1 MLSTINRAIPDLSR
15 SEKRVAEWVLAHP
28 KEAAGATLAHIAG
41 ECETSEPTIVRFC
54 RHVGLSGFR
63 ELGIRLTE
71 ALSNPAGFV
80 HRDVGPDDSS
90 SDAVIKVMD
99 ASIQS
104 LIDMRSQLSTMPID
118 DAVKVLSGARQ
129 IAFAGLG
136 ASGHVARDACH
147 KFFRL
152 GIPCSALNDTPM
164 ILQFAAIAEPDD
176 VLVLLSHTGRWSE
189 FVHATKLATD
199 RGATVIA
206 ITNPESNLAGVASLL
221 FPCQVIEDTSVYT
234 PMSSRLAQL
243 ALLDAIHVALALAYG
258 ETAVDRLRESKNALS
273 ADFQSTP
280 PVSRAQKLPQ

>member
-1 MLSTINRAIPDLSR
+1 MLSTINRALSDLSR
-15 SEKRVAEWVLAHP
+15 SEKCVAEWVLAHP

-41 ECETSEPTIVRFC
+41 ECQTSEPTVVRFC

-71 ALSNPAGFV
+71 ALSNPASFV
-80 HRDVGPDDSS
+80 HRDVRPDDTS
-90 SDAVIKVMD
+90 SDAVIKVLD

-118 DAVKVLSGARQ
+118 AAVKVLSGARQ

-176 VLVLLSHTGRWSE
+176 VLVLLSHTGRWAE
-189 FVHATKLATD
+189 FVHAAKLATD

-206 ITNPESNLAGVASLL
+206 ITNPDSKLAAVASLL
-221 FPCQVIEDTSVYT
+221 FPCEVIEDTSVYT

-273 ADFQSTP
+273 TDFQSTP
-280 PVSRAQKLPQ
+280 PANLAQKMPR